1 MTFIIRSLNYGGA
14 ERQLLTLVQCL
25 EKERFNITVLY
36 FYSGGTL
43 EKNLKDTRVQLIS
56 LDKGGRWDIVG
67 FSWRLVSQIRR
78 IKPDLLHGYLGIPNL
93 LTICLKMLFPSTR
106 VIWGVRASNIDF
118 SCYDWLSRLVFKLEC
133 MFSRFADLII
143 VNSRAGRTY
152 HLEHGFPA
160 DKMLVIPNGIDTEHF
175 KPSLETRAKVRT
187 EWEISEDTILI
198 GLVGRL
204 DPMKDHPTFLRAAA
218 LLCKQRQDVRFVCV
232 GTGSESYA
240 QKLYQLAKKLD
251 ISEKVIWAGARADMP
266 MVYNALD
273 IATSSSSYGEG
284 FSNAIGEAMAC
295 SVPCVVTDVGDSSW
309 IVDDTGLVVLPQSS
323 EALLAGWLTCLGRD
337 RNAMGLKARSR
348 IVEHFSVKQL
358 VEQTEEALWLKV

>member
-1 MTFIIRSLNYGGA
+1 
-14 ERQLLTLVQCL
+14 
-25 EKERFNITVLY
+25 
-36 FYSGGTL
+36 
-43 EKNLKDTRVQLIS
+43 
-56 LDKGGRWDIVG
+56 
-67 FSWRLVSQIRR
+67 
-78 IKPDLLHGYLGIPNL
+78 
-93 LTICLKMLFPSTR
+93 
-106 VIWGVRASNIDF
+106 
-118 SCYDWLSRLVFKLEC
+118 
-133 MFSRFADLII
+133 
-143 VNSRAGRTY
+143 
-152 HLEHGFPA
+152 
-160 DKMLVIPNGIDTEHF
+160 MLVIPNGIDTEHF